1 MVINWRWRGWGVGGG
16 GAAGGGEGT
25 KAKGIGYRSTPK
37 GEIYK
42 SICSNEKLFIEIDG
56 PW

>member
-1 MVINWRWRGWGVGGG
+1 VVGG
-16 GAAGGGEGT
+16 GT